1 MFPKDAIMKPG
12 DLLSQPNSKFSAL
25 VGDEGWLYIWGIDS
39 LEEKVTG
46 RLLATDGDLEAMG
59 HNVGRRAAWCRKKR
73 IAYRHLIGPDKSS
86 VYPNH
91 LPSSF
96 PRGLVTLLDQCT
108 SEWSREDRNIHFID
122 AAALLSK
129 ASFGEQVYFKTDSHW
144 NYRGALNVFNEIARS
159 LSSDG
164 IDMPGFYDEDVLI
177 TQKRRVFELGA
188 LADEP
193 EMESFE
199 FIRPAVVR
207 SKVVFESDSARGKI
221 QVFENEDESL
231 PRCVLFR
238 DSYSSFFMPFLAER
252 CSRLTVLK
260 ARHCWYDLIEQEKPD
275 IVLTQIAERFLLPRA
290 DDRHGRTFES
300 VFNVPMAPIVQ
311 AGRLS
316 RAK

>member
-1 MFPKDAIMKPG
+1 MKSG

-25 VGDEGWLYIWGIDS
+25 VGDDGWLYIWGIDS

-46 RLLATDGDLEAMG
+46 SMLATDDDLKALGD
-59 HNVGRRAAWCRKKR
+59 NVSRRAAWCRANG

-86 VYPNH
+86 IYSDF
-91 LPSSF
+91 LPSTF
-96 PRGLVTLLDQCT
+96 PRGSLTLLDQCVG
-108 SEWSREDRNIHFID
+108 EWSRPDREIKFID
-122 AAALLSK
+122 TVDVLRAAASD
-129 ASFGEQVYFKTDSHW
+129 EQVYFKTDSHW
-144 NYRGALNVFNEIARS
+144 NYRGALAVFNAISDS
-159 LSSDG
+159 LSDDG
-164 IDMPGFYDEDVLI
+164 IDMAGFSDKDVLI

-193 EMESFE
+193 SMEPFN
-199 FIRPAVVR
+199 FIRPANIR
-207 SKVVFESDSARGKI
+207 SKIVFESDSARGKI
-221 QVFENEDESL
+221 QVFENEDETL

-260 ARHCWYDLIEQEKPD
+260 ARHFWYDLVEQEKPD

-300 VFNVPMAPIVQ
+300 VFNVPMSPIVQ